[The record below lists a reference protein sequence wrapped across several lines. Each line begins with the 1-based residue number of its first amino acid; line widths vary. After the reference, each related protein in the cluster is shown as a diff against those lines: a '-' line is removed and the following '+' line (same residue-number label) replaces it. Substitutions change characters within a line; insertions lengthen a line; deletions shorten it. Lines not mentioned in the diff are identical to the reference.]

1 MGSRISGKNMDV
13 GDSLRSEIQERIGDA
28 VDKYFDGS
36 FSGHVTLTKEPNGF
50 SCECLINL
58 STGIDLAA
66 SAEDSAPRAC
76 FEKAA
81 ERLDKRL
88 RRYKRKLKDHH
99 RNAKDA
105 QEHALAALSYI
116 LKAPL
121 EDEEVAEDFNPII
134 IAETSSKLPSLSV
147 SNAVMQMDL
156 ADSAI
161 LVFRNAGHGGVN
173 VVYRRADGNIGWVDP
188 SLEV

>member
-1 MGSRISGKNMDV
+1 MGFRISGKNMDV
-13 GDSLRSEIQERIGDA
+13 GDSLRNEIQDRITDA
-28 VDKYFDGS
+28 VNKYFDGS

-66 SAEDSAPRAC
+66 SAEEHDPRIC

-81 ERLDKRL
+81 ERLEKRL

-99 RNAKDA
+99 RNAKNAKED
-105 QEHALAALSYI
+105 ALAALSYI
-116 LKAPL
+116 LKAPH
-121 EDEEVAEDFNPII
+121 EDEEVTEDFSPII
-134 IAETSSKLPSLSV
+134 IAEMSSVLPSLSV

-156 ADSAI
+156 ADSALLI
-161 LVFRNAGHGGVN
+161 FRNAGHGGVN